1 MPQVEDKVD
10 ELATKLQDTTVKITS
25 IEGRVSKAESDI
37 KEIKNVL
44 TSLEEKIDKKID
56 KLIYFLL
63 GVFGIVALHLLLF
76 IINYIANHR

>member
-1 MPQVEDKVD
+1 MPQVEEKVE

-25 IEGRVSKAESDI
+25 IEGRVSKTESDI
-37 KEIKNVL
+37 KDIKNCL

-76 IINYIANHR
+76 IINYISKH